1 MTHDEELGA
10 RARAMLADFRSDRAP
25 PPQLAAPML
34 AAIEARLAAP
44 PTVVPDAPSTVPQ
57 VTTVARRLGLRGW
70 FVVGGLAIGAGFGA
84 YALRDRG
91 APAVEP
97 AAPVVAAVSRADAE
111 VPVVPP
117 PAVSVIAPPSTVGV
131 PPVPTPSAVPT
142 PPPILEA
149 TPRRDRVSTPR
160 VAPAAGTDTDDDLA
174 QEMALLRRAQQALS
188 RGDGAGS
195 RRALDEHTRRFP
207 AGKLANEREVTSIL
221 VACADDRDAG
231 RVALDR
237 YLAAHPSSPYA
248 ERLRTSCGAKDGRVG
263 GLDPFDDEP

>member
-25 PPQLAAPML
+25 PPQLAGPML
-34 AAIEARLAAP
+34 AAIEARLGAP
-44 PTVVPDAPSTVPQ
+44 PSAVPDASSGITE
-57 VTTVARRLGLRGW
+57 VTNVARRLGLRGW

-84 YALRDRG
+84 YALRDRN
-91 APAVEP
+91 APSPTVERAAPVASAAVPAEAEAIVAP
-97 AAPVVAAVSRADAE
+97 PAAPIASPPTAVAAPNIPTAAPVVE
-111 VPVVPP
+111 
-117 PAVSVIAPPSTVGV
+117 APPRRSDRTAG
-131 PPVPTPSAVPT
+131 
-142 PPPILEA
+142 
-149 TPRRDRVSTPR
+149 PRVTSTP
-160 VAPAAGTDTDDDLA
+160 AAADDDDLA

-195 RRALDEHTRRFP
+195 QRALDEHARRFP